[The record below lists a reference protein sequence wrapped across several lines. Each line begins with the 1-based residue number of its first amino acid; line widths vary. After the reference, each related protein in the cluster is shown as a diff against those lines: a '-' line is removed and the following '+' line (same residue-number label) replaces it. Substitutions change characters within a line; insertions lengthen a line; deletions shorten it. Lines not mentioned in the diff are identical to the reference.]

1 LSFLRNIL
9 ILIILTETAWAG
21 VVCFQRLS
29 RAVPPVVDLRRLDP
43 LTAAEL
49 EQLHLQVR
57 DGSGSS
63 QEWRTLA
70 ESYLGNGYYVAAEQ
84 CFRKAVEL
92 ESQDVQARYGRGFCL
107 ERVGRTSAAIDV
119 FASTIEHAEPEL
131 AKTCWYQ
138 IGRCHLREENA
149 ELAEVAFRQTPAF
162 APAAYQLA
170 KLLIRSG
177 RADESIPILSNELSR
192 LPNSLKLLQLRM
204 HAAEAMADIESTRL
218 FRDREDR
225 GEYQLILEY
234 GQNFI
239 SLFASRIGLSALL
252 TRAMQVKESGSLQ
265 ARQNALAEPLSI
277 VRTNTL
283 WQYRSVWIAAA
294 HVELGLGNLNAAR
307 ELIDEIAQDA
317 HSSPDV
323 MEFRALFAEASGDD
337 ESAHE
342 LWKRLATMQPSA
354 HFYGQL
360 SVSRAN
366 IDGTTRERYRALA
379 DLCGAIDAYRVN
391 DSDGAK
397 TLLTSGATVLSGYD
411 RYLFYVGEIDRV
423 LGNIREALD
432 AYEQCLDVNPDH
444 GRAQERY
451 QELFR
456 QLKPAAT

>member
-1 LSFLRNIL
+1 MNFLRNIL
-9 ILIILTETAWAG
+9 ILIILAETVWAG
-21 VVCFQRLS
+21 AVCFERLS
-29 RAVPPVVDLRRLDP
+29 RAAPPVVDLSRLDP

-49 EQLHLQVR
+49 EQLRLQVR
-57 DGSGSS
+57 DGSGVS

-92 ESQDVQARYGRGFCL
+92 ESDDVQARYGRGFCL
-107 ERVGRTSAAIDV
+107 ERIGRTRSAIDV

-138 IGRCHLREENA
+138 IGRCYLREENA
-149 ELAEVAFRQTPAF
+149 ELAERAFRKTPEF

-177 RADESIPILSNELSR
+177 RADESIPILSDELSR
-192 LPNSLKLLQLRM
+192 FPNSLKLLQLRM
-204 HAAEAMADIESTRL
+204 RAAEALADAEGARL

-239 SLFASRIGLSALL
+239 SLFANRLGLPALL
-252 TRAMQVKESGSLQ
+252 SRAMQAKESGSLQ
-265 ARQNALAEPLSI
+265 ARQDALAEPLSI
-277 VRTNTL
+277 VRANEL

-294 HVELGLGNLNAAR
+294 HVELGLGNLNAAS
-307 ELIDEIAQDA
+307 ELIDEIAQGADN
-317 HSSPDV
+317 SPDV
-323 MEFRALFAEASGDD
+323 IEFRALFAEAAGDD

-354 HFYGQL
+354 HLYRQL

-366 IDGTTRERYRALA
+366 IDEKTRARYRALA
-379 DLCGAIDAYRVN
+379 DLCGAIDAYRIN
-391 DSDGAK
+391 DGDGAR
-397 TLLTSGATVLSGYD
+397 TLLKSGASVLSGYD

-423 LGNIREALD
+423 FGSIRDALD
-432 AYEQCLDVNPDH
+432 AYEQCLDVNPGH

-451 QELFR
+451 HELLQ